1 MLAVLVALVLLQP
14 PDPPPS
20 SPPAPIVKLP
30 ADLAVPPGKML
41 RLSADTTGRL
51 VAWAVVGD
59 DAELVAFADGKQ
71 AVFVAAAPGKFTVL
85 AWSASGDVP
94 GPAARCAVTVGGPAP
109 APAPPTPPAPT
120 PAPPAPPAPQSQL
133 ARELQALV
141 VADATADRAAVR
153 RLAQVYR
160 DGAPLAL
167 AADTLTPAHLA
178 DKLRAAVRAN
188 FPANALAGVRTRL
201 AQELA
206 RRILADPDRALDP
219 ATRRL
224 AADLFVELSQALD
237 AASEAK

>member
-20 SPPAPIVKLP
+20 APAAPVVKLP
-30 ADLAVPPGKML
+30 AELAVPPGRML
-41 RLSADTTGRL
+41 RLSAETTGRL

-59 DAELVAFADGKQ
+59 GAELVAFADGKQ
-71 AVFVAAAPGKFTVL
+71 AVFAAAASGKFTVL
-85 AWSASGDVP
+85 AWSAGGDVP

-109 APAPPTPPAPT
+109 VPTP

-141 VADATADRAAVR
+141 LADATADRAAVR

-160 DGAPLAL
+160 DCAPLAL

-178 DKLRAAVRAN
+178 DKLRAAVQAH
-188 FPANALAGVRTRL
+188 FPANALAGVRARL

-206 RRILADPDRALDP
+206 RRIAADPDRAVDP